1 MHKNIPSLYI
11 FLDQYN
17 SSVFKNNITNLGIIY
32 RNYNNTKNEI
42 ELSKIAKACK
52 RKRYQLFVSNDIKLV
67 TKYKANGIYIPSFNK
82 SRKFLNLEN
91 KNIVMLGS
99 AHNQIQIQNK
109 ILQKC
114 AAIFLAPA
122 FKVNKSKNFL
132 GLYKFNLL
140 SRKNRVKIFALGGIN
155 EKNLKK
161 LQLFT
166 IQGFGSISL
175 LQKKTG
181 LKKGRFF
188 KEKIF

>member
-1 MHKNIPSLYI
+1 
-11 FLDQYN
+11 
-17 SSVFKNNITNLGIIY
+17 
-32 RNYNNTKNEI
+32 
-42 ELSKIAKACK
+42 
-52 RKRYQLFVSNDIKLV
+52 
-67 TKYKANGIYIPSFNK
+67 
-82 SRKFLNLEN
+82 
-91 KNIVMLGS
+91 MLGS

-140 SRKNRVKIFALGGIN
+140 LKKNRVKIFALGGIN